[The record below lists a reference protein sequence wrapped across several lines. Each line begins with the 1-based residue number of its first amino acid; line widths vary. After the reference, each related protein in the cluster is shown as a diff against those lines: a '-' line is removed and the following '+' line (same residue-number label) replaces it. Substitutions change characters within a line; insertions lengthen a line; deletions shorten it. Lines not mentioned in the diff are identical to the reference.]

1 MKRSILILFGL
12 LNGML
17 DPAQAA
23 PLSTS
28 FTYQGRLTDNSQL
41 ANGTYDFQFRLFDA
55 PTNGAHVP
63 VVLAYPTVAVSN
75 GLFTT
80 ELDFGSNV
88 FNGTTWWLE
97 IGLRPSGVPA
107 EFTLLTPRQPLSPV
121 PNALFSVNSAL
132 ATTAI
137 TANGLVANSVSPVHL
152 NTPSA
157 PASGQVLAFDGSGL
171 SWTNAASVAA
181 AWTLNGNNGTTPG
194 ANFLGTK
201 DNQSL
206 EFKVNGQRALRL
218 EPNTN
223 GAVNVVGG
231 SPFNLIDAGVIG
243 STIGGGGAANHPS
256 GLTTSNRISSAFSV
270 IGGGY
275 GNSIQA
281 NTTGGFGFA
290 TIGGG
295 SLNSIQTDAT
305 AGTIAGGNGN
315 TNQTEF
321 GTIGGGG
328 FNVIQYVSYSS
339 TIGGGGFNTIRS
351 RAGLSTI
358 GGGNGNMIDNEANAS
373 TVAGGRGNI
382 ILSNAFWSSIG
393 GGLQNTIQP
402 DAYRSVIA
410 GGYQNTIQTG
420 SYGSSIGGGVQI
432 AIEANSQSATIG
444 GGLDNAVRAAAQYG
458 TISGGRKNVLG
469 TNASFAAISGGV
481 SNTVTETGGA
491 IGGGQGNQA
500 FSYGAVAGGF
510 GNVAVYS
517 AAIAGGQFNAASPY
531 ASVGGGQFNQAVA
544 DGCVIGGGN
553 FNWTRGTYNTIG
565 GGDHNNSDGSS
576 STVGGGIQNWARTN
590 YATVGGGYYN
600 SADAD
605 SSFVGGG
612 QNNQASGGAAAI
624 AGGAFNKAAV
634 GSAFIGGGAR
644 NSASGLSSSILGGFQ
659 NTASGV
665 ESVVPGGF
673 SNAAAGM
680 RSLAAGTR
688 AKAQQD
694 GAFVWADSSDFD
706 FASIA
711 TNEFAARA
719 IGGVRFVSGV
729 DSNGVPVSGV
739 SLPAGSGSWTTL
751 SDRNAKTRF
760 APVNPRELLDRVA
773 QLPVQSWNYKSQSE
787 SVRHIGPTAQDF
799 HATFNVGEDDQ
810 HIATVDADG
819 VALAAIQGLNQ
830 KVEENE
836 ARIRELEAT
845 VRELKQLVGKPHSN
859 KSGGEP

>member
-544 DGCVIGGGN
+544 DGCVIGGG
-553 FNWTRGTYNTIG
+553 
-565 GGDHNNSDGSS
+565 
-576 STVGGGIQNWARTN
+576 
-590 YATVGGGYYN
+590 
-600 SADAD
+600 
-605 SSFVGGG
+605 
-612 QNNQASGGAAAI
+612 
-624 AGGAFNKAAV
+624 
-634 GSAFIGGGAR
+634 AR